1 MHVPQRQRGT
11 GAAPGA
17 AEAPHEARGGAGAGT
32 HIAAS
37 RDGPAER
44 PAEFARIDAG
54 MHARPV
60 PRGAPLTDVSAGRT
74 TLA

>member
-1 MHVPQRQRGT
+1 VHVPQRQRGT

-17 AEAPHEARGGAGAGT
+17 AEAPHEARGRAGAGA

-37 RDGPAER
+37 RDRLAER
-44 PAEFARIDAG
+44 PAEFARIDVG
-54 MHARPV
+54 IPARPV
-60 PRGAPLTDVSAGRT
+60 RRGATLTDVSAGRT